1 VNVVSKGNDGRQCIA
16 PQCTRARSRTAPA
29 RIVKATRRWV
39 GTPYHDQAS
48 VRGVGCD
55 CLGLLRGVWREYVG
69 PEPLGLTGPVPPYSR
84 DWGEAGP
91 VEVLAEA
98 ARAAMIEL
106 DVADARTGDVV
117 LFRMRTGAIAKHC
130 GILSGR
136 GRNGRS
142 HRSGGTHRF
151 IHAYE
156 RTGVI
161 EEPLTPAWQR
171 RIAYAFRFPD
181 PVKRKT

>member
-1 VNVVSKGNDGRQCIA
+1 MTG
-16 PQCTRARSRTAPA
+16 ARNTAPA
-29 RIVKATRRWV
+29 RIVKSARRWI

-55 CLGLLRGVWREYVG
+55 CLGLLRGVWRDVVG
-69 PEPLGLTGPVPPYSR
+69 SEPMPVPPYSR

-98 ARAAMIEL
+98 ARIAMLEL
-106 DVADARTGDVV
+106 DVAEARAGDVI
-117 LFRMRTGAIAKHC
+117 LFRMRAGAIAKHM
-130 GILSGR
+130 GILSGV
-136 GRNGRS
+136 G
-142 HRSGGTHRF
+142 RF

-161 EEPLTPAWQR
+161 EEHLTPAWQR
-171 RIAYAFRFPD
+171 RIAFAFRFP
-181 PVKRKT
+181 VR

>member
-1 VNVVSKGNDGRQCIA
+1 MS
-16 PQCTRARSRTAPA
+16 RSRTAPA
-29 RIVKATRRWV
+29 RIIKATRRWI

-55 CLGLLRGVWREYVG
+55 CLGLLRGVWRDVVG
-69 PEPLGLTGPVPPYSR
+69 PEPMPVPPYSR

-106 DVADARTGDVV
+106 DVTKARTGDVI
-117 LFRMRTGAIAKHC
+117 LFRMRAGAIAKHV
-130 GILSGR
+130 GILSGTPRSAHSPRSTHSPR
-136 GRNGRS
+136 GARPHRGARS
-142 HRSGGTHRF
+142 HF

-156 RTGVI
+156 RSGVI

-171 RIAYAFRFPD
+171 RIAFAFRFPE
-181 PVKRKT
+181 R

>member
-16 PQCTRARSRTAPA
+16 SQCTRARSRTAPA
-29 RIVKATRRWV
+29 RIVKATRRWI

-55 CLGLLRGVWREYVG
+55 CLGLLRGVWREFVG
-69 PEPLGLTGPVPPYSR
+69 PEPMPIPPYSR
-84 DWGEAGP
+84 DWGEVGP
-91 VEVLAEA
+91 VEVLAKA

-117 LFRMRTGAIAKHC
+117 LFRMRAGAIAKHC
-130 GILSGR
+130 GILSG
-136 GRNGRS
+136 GCK
-142 HRSGGTHRF
+142 F
-151 IHAYE
+151 IHAHE

-161 EEPLTPAWQR
+161 EEHLTPAWQR
-171 RIAYAFRFPD
+171 RIAFAFRFP
-181 PVKRKT
+181 VR

>member
-1 VNVVSKGNDGRQCIA
+1 MK
-16 PQCTRARSRTAPA
+16 RSRTAPA
-29 RIVKATRRWV
+29 RIVKATRRWI

-55 CLGLLRGVWREYVG
+55 CLGLLRGVWRDVVG
-69 PEPLGLTGPVPPYSR
+69 SEPLGLTGPVPPYSR

-106 DVADARTGDVV
+106 DISDARSGDTI
-117 LFRMRTGAIAKHC
+117 LFRMRAGAIAKHV
-130 GILSGR
+130 GILS
-136 GRNGRS
+136 S
-142 HRSGGTHRF
+142 KTTF

-161 EEPLTPAWQR
+161 EEHLTSAWQR
-171 RIAYAFRFPD
+171 RVAYAFRFPNPD
-181 PVKRKT
+181 KRKT

>member
-1 VNVVSKGNDGRQCIA
+1 MTG
-16 PQCTRARSRTAPA
+16 ARNTAPA

-55 CLGLLRGVWREYVG
+55 CLGLLRGVWRDVVG
-69 PEPLGLTGPVPPYSR
+69 PEPMPVPPYSR
-84 DWGEAGP
+84 DWGESGP

-98 ARAAMIEL
+98 ARAAMQEL
-106 DVADARTGDVV
+106 EVSEARTGDVV
-117 LFRMRTGAIAKHC
+117 LFRMRAGAIAKHV
-130 GILSGR
+130 GILS
-136 GRNGRS
+136 S
-142 HRSGGTHRF
+142 KTTF

-161 EEPLTPAWQR
+161 EEHLTPAWQR
-171 RIAYAFRFPD
+171 RIAFAFRFP
-181 PVKRKT
+181 VR

>member
-1 VNVVSKGNDGRQCIA
+1 VKSDVS
-16 PQCTRARSRTAPA
+16 RARTAPVQ
-29 RIVKATRRWV
+29 IVKATRRWI

-55 CLGLLRGVWREYVG
+55 CLGLLRGVWREFVG
-69 PEPLGLTGPVPPYSR
+69 PEPMPIPPYSR
-84 DWGEAGP
+84 DWGESGP

-98 ARAAMIEL
+98 ARAAMVEL
-106 DVADARTGDVV
+106 DVADARTGDVI
-117 LFRMRTGAIAKHC
+117 LFRMRAGAIAKHC

-136 GRNGRS
+136 SRNGRS
-142 HRSGGTHRF
+142 HRSGRTHRF

-161 EEPLTPAWQR
+161 EEHLTAVWQR

-181 PVKRKT
+181 RVKRKT

>member
-1 VNVVSKGNDGRQCIA
+1 MEGASQ
-16 PQCTRARSRTAPA
+16 TTPA
-29 RIVKATRRWV
+29 RIVKATRRWI

-55 CLGLLRGVWREYVG
+55 CLGLLRGVWRDVVG
-69 PEPLGLTGPVPPYSR
+69 PEPLDDTRPVPPYSR

-106 DVADARTGDVV
+106 DVSQARTGDVV
-117 LFRMRTGAIAKHC
+117 LFRMRVGAIAKHC
-130 GILSGR
+130 GILSGNDR
-136 GRNGRS
+136 CGCSDRS
-142 HRSGGTHRF
+142 ARTHF

-161 EEPLTPAWQR
+161 EELLTLAWQR
-171 RIAYAFRFPD
+171 RIAFAFRFP
-181 PVKRKT
+181 PTQKRKT

>member
-1 VNVVSKGNDGRQCIA
+1 MSHSQTT
-16 PQCTRARSRTAPA
+16 QA
-29 RIVKATRRWV
+29 RIVKATRRWI

-55 CLGLLRGVWREYVG
+55 CLGLLRGVWRDVVG
-69 PEPLGLTGPVPPYSR
+69 SEPMPVPPYSR
-84 DWGEAGP
+84 DWGETGP

-106 DVADARTGDVV
+106 DVADACTGDVI
-117 LFRMRTGAIAKHC
+117 LFRMRAGAIAKHV
-130 GILSGR
+130 GLLSGR
-136 GRNGRS
+136 KN
-142 HRSGGTHRF
+142 F

-161 EEPLTPAWQR
+161 EEHLTPAWRR
-171 RIAYAFRFPD
+171 RIAFAFRFP
-181 PVKRKT
+181 VR

>member
-1 VNVVSKGNDGRQCIA
+1 MPIRDRFYE
-16 PQCTRARSRTAPA
+16 PQPNRPG
-29 RIVKATRRWV
+29 I

-48 VRGVGCD
+48 VRGVLCD
-55 CLGLLRGVWREYVG
+55 CLGLLRGVWRDVVG
-69 PEPLGLTGPVPPYSR
+69 PEPMPVPPYSR

-106 DVADARTGDVV
+106 DVTEARTGDVI
-117 LFRMRTGAIAKHC
+117 LFRMRAGAIAKHV
-130 GILSGR
+130 GILSGTPRSAHSPR
-136 GRNGRS
+136 GARPHWGARS
-142 HRSGGTHRF
+142 HF

-156 RTGVI
+156 RSGVI

-171 RIAYAFRFPD
+171 RIAFAFRFPE
-181 PVKRKT
+181 R

>member
-1 VNVVSKGNDGRQCIA
+1 MSHSQ
-16 PQCTRARSRTAPA
+16 TTPA
-29 RIVKATRRWV
+29 RVVKASRLWI

-55 CLGLLRGVWREYVG
+55 CLGLLRGVWRDVVG
-69 PEPLGLTGPVPPYSR
+69 LEPMPVPPYSR

-91 VEVLAEA
+91 VEVLVEA
-98 ARAAMIEL
+98 ARATMVEL
-106 DVADARTGDVV
+106 NVSEARTGDVI
-117 LFRMRTGAIAKHC
+117 LFRMRAGAIAKHV

-136 GRNGRS
+136 ES
-142 HRSGGTHRF
+142 F

-161 EEPLTPAWQR
+161 EEHLTPAWQR
-171 RIAYAFRFPD
+171 RFAFAFRFPE
-181 PVKRKT
+181 R

>member
-1 VNVVSKGNDGRQCIA
+1 M
-16 PQCTRARSRTAPA
+16 SRTQTAPA
-29 RIVKATRRWV
+29 RIVKATRRWI

-55 CLGLLRGVWREYVG
+55 CLGLLRGVWRDIVG
-69 PEPLGLTGPVPPYSR
+69 PEPIPIPPYGR
-84 DWGEAGP
+84 DWGETGP

-98 ARAAMIEL
+98 ARVAMIEL

-117 LFRMRTGAIAKHC
+117 LFRMRSGAIAKHC
-130 GILSGR
+130 GILSGKD
-136 GRNGRS
+136 
-142 HRSGGTHRF
+142 RSGRPHRF

-161 EEPLTPAWQR
+161 EEHLTAAWQR
-171 RIAYAFRFPD
+171 KFAYAFRFP
-181 PVKRKT
+181 PAQKRKT